1 MREEAIENRNQEHM
15 RTIIH
20 LSDLHFGRSQPSLI
34 DPLVDM
40 IKARAPQLI
49 VVSGDMT
56 QRARASQFRQARDFF
71 SLLPYPILSV
81 PGNHDIPLYSFW
93 LRFSDAFKKY
103 QQYISGTL
111 DPRYRDSEVAV
122 MGVNSVRRL
131 KFKDGR
137 INVRQIESVREFF
150 STVPDTVVKIIV
162 SHHPFNV
169 PEEYP
174 GNYLA
179 RAGLALDCF
188 QNIGVDLLLSG
199 HLHSTLGRY
208 KEGAYKLNYRGPLII
223 QAGTPISTRLRI
235 EPNSFNC
242 LLISYPRISI
252 ERYEL
257 DRARPNFFL
266 ARTEHFIR
274 GTEGWQ
280 PYSS

>member
-1 MREEAIENRNQEHM
+1 M

-20 LSDLHFGRSQPSLI
+20 LSDLHFGRSRSSLI
-34 DPLVDM
+34 EPLVEL

-71 SLLPYPILSV
+71 SLLPYPILTV

-93 LRFSDAFKKY
+93 VRFSDAFRKY
-103 QQYISGTL
+103 RQYISGTL
-111 DPRYRDSEVAV
+111 DPRYRDDEVAV

-137 INVRQIESVREFF
+137 INVRQLESARAFF
-150 STVPDTVVKIIV
+150 SKVPDRVVKILV

-169 PEEYP
+169 PEGHP
-174 GNYLA
+174 GAYLA
-179 RAGLALDCF
+179 RAGQALDLF
-188 QNIGVDLLLSG
+188 EQVGVDLLLSG
-199 HLHSTLGRY
+199 HLHSTLANYR
-208 KEGAYKLNYRGPLII
+208 EGTYKLHYRGPLII
-223 QAGTPISTRLRI
+223 QAGTPLSTRLRM

-242 LLISYPRISI
+242 LLVSYPRISV

-257 DRARPNFFL
+257 DTRHPRFFL
-266 ARTEHFIR
+266 ARTEQYIR
-274 GTEGWQ
+274 GPQGWQ
-280 PYSS
+280 PCAA

>member
-1 MREEAIENRNQEHM
+1 M

-34 DPLVDM
+34 TPLVQM

-49 VVSGDMT
+49 VVSGDLT
-56 QRARASQFRQARDFF
+56 QRARMAQFRQARDFF
-71 SLLPYPILSV
+71 SLLPYPVLVI

-93 LRFSDAFKKY
+93 LRFSNPFRKY
-103 QQYISGTL
+103 QRSISETL
-111 DPRYRDSEVAV
+111 DPRYRDDEVAV

-137 INVRQIESVREFF
+137 INIRQLEAAREFF
-150 STVPDTVVKIIV
+150 SKVPENAVKIIV

-169 PEEYP
+169 PEGYP
-174 GNYLA
+174 GKYITRA
-179 RAGLALDCF
+179 RKALDCF
-188 QNIGVDLLLSG
+188 QEIGVDLLLSG
-199 HLHSTLGRY
+199 HLHSTLAQY
-208 KEGAYKLNYRGPLII
+208 KEATYKLHFRGPLII

-242 LLISYPRISI
+242 ILITYPRISV

-257 DRARPNFFL
+257 DKETLNFFL

-274 GTEGWQ
+274 GAEGWQ
-280 PYSS
+280 PDERIS